1 MSCMTSREAR
11 FLFIAILA
19 VVVVTFPGNLA
30 GAQTA
35 EVTELP
41 TKVGVIDVQRL
52 VFESATG
59 KEMLE
64 KLKNLREQKS
74 AEGSGLKQEVEDLQQ
89 RVADGRLSLSD
100 DRLADLEKEMEEK
113 LIDLKRFS
121 DDAER
126 LLQKEQEES
135 FGRIER
141 QVMPIISEVG
151 AELGYTMIFNKFNSG
166 LLYAE
171 DHVDLT
177 ELILQRFDSSV
188 QGGS

>member
-19 VVVVTFPGNLA
+19 VVVVTFSGNLA